1 MGVGE
6 QPTDSTYTT
15 PQLNQLQEPELPL
28 SMTEPDNHEQSQ
40 ETADVPPPPKRIRAD
55 DSCDV

>member
-1 MGVGE
+1 MESDLLHMGVGE

-15 PQLNQLQEPELPL
+15 LQLSQLQEPELPL

-40 ETADVPPPPKRIRAD
+40 ETADVPPPTKRI
-55 DSCDV
+55 

>member
-15 PQLNQLQEPELPL
+15 PQLSQLQEPELPL
-28 SMTEPDNHEQSQ
+28 SMTEPDNH
-40 ETADVPPPPKRIRAD
+40 DVPPPPKRIRAD
-55 DSCDV
+55 DSSDV